1 MEHLC
6 LLPVLTQRFGWLVFK
21 HCLRSMKMLFHVFI
35 SQQSNSPFFLSF
47 VHLLS
52 AAVLFALVTKN
63 DVSDQQN
70 WQERGEKVDPTI
82 HPGLDPSRGASAAQL
97 QPAEQTLFPGM
108 VDVHTA
114 ATDRFPTNFSHKQ
127 PTRHGDGGKH
137 RWVVICVVSLNKCL
151 MFADVLLA
159 PDVKAAK

>member
-21 HCLRSMKMLFHVFI
+21 HCLRSMKMLLHVLI

-47 VHLLS
+47 VQLLS

-70 WQERGEKVDPTI
+70 
-82 HPGLDPSRGASAAQL
+82 
-97 QPAEQTLFPGM
+97 
-108 VDVHTA
+108 
-114 ATDRFPTNFSHKQ
+114 
-127 PTRHGDGGKH
+127 
-137 RWVVICVVSLNKCL
+137 
-151 MFADVLLA
+151 
-159 PDVKAAK
+159 